1 MADESFA
8 KIQSNFLKLADEK
21 TFQKEVS
28 FAVQIL
34 NKNSYL
40 AGTSK
45 VSILQAIYN
54 TALTGLT
61 LNPVLKLAYL
71 VPRAGECCLE
81 PSYQGLIKLI
91 TDTGSA
97 TTVYSYPVYKGDHF
111 KISLGTS
118 IDIEHE
124 PKFES
129 EEIEKFYA
137 VGILHD
143 GTRQVEVMTLAQVNE
158 IRATSESYKSFKKGK
173 GYGCIWESHF
183 SEMGRKTVLRRMV
196 KQLPKTERWDKLGEA
211 IQLDQSDYGITD
223 GQFGMIESLLI
234 SAKIP
239 AQESEKIYQELNT
252 MSKDGATE
260 CIKHLQENQQTFQ
273 DGATDNKALNA
284 ELDRKMEDENA

>member
-1 MADESFA
+1 MSIKNQLMADESFA

-61 LNPVLKLAYL
+61 LNPFLKLAYL

-129 EEIEKFYA
+129 E
-137 VGILHD
+137 
-143 GTRQVEVMTLAQVNE
+143 
-158 IRATSESYKSFKKGK
+158 
-173 GYGCIWESHF
+173 
-183 SEMGRKTVLRRMV
+183 
-196 KQLPKTERWDKLGEA
+196 
-211 IQLDQSDYGITD
+211 
-223 GQFGMIESLLI
+223 
-234 SAKIP
+234 
-239 AQESEKIYQELNT
+239 
-252 MSKDGATE
+252 
-260 CIKHLQENQQTFQ
+260 
-273 DGATDNKALNA
+273 
-284 ELDRKMEDENA
+284 

>member
-1 MADESFA
+1 M
-8 KIQSNFLKLADEK
+8 
-21 TFQKEVS
+21 
-28 FAVQIL
+28 
-34 NKNSYL
+34 